1 MKKIISAIL
10 VSLFAVSSVFAAPA
24 KKTAPAKTS
33 PAAKAM
39 EHNIEKQTVGG
50 MDNTNRGGFSRN
62 YGLAGCGLGSQVMGA
77 KDGQIF
83 AGTTNGTFG
92 NQTFGITSGTSNC
105 IGTPTSAK
113 ADRMDKYIVANK
125 VRLADDIAR
134 GEGETIQGLAQ
145 LMNCQQ
151 ANELGSRLQSKFST
165 IFESHDMTAN
175 QITDRIITVVG
186 QDTALSASCGVAVS
200 SL

>member
-1 MKKIISAIL
+1 MKKIISTIL
-10 VSLFAVSSVFAAPA
+10 VALFAATGAFAAAPA
-24 KKTAPAKTS
+24 KKAAP
-33 PAAKAM
+33 PAAAHTAGQNM
-39 EHNIEKQTVGG
+39 ERQTIGG
-50 MDNTNRGGFSRN
+50 IHNTNRGGFARN
-62 YGLAGCGLGSQVMGA
+62 YGLAGCGLGSQVMGP

-83 AGTTNGTFG
+83 AATTNGTFG
-92 NQTFGITSGTSNC
+92 NQTFGITFGTSNC
-105 IGTPTSAK
+105 IGTPTAAK

-145 LMNCQQ
+145 LMNCAEATQ
-151 ANELGSRLQSKFST
+151 LGSKLQSKFST
-165 IFESHDMTAN
+165 IFESHDMAAN

-186 QDTALSASCGVAVS
+186 QDGELSTACGVTVS